1 MSDDRRYFSSM
12 YEATVNANVQS
23 SRGKTGLTD
32 ATNPTVRMTER
43 YETALWYNFAL
54 SYLAVVINLC
64 FYSSEV
70 VWAGAATTFFTIL
83 AFISFPLIYTLP
95 IQLVVVPLQKI
106 LNAIARRID
115 SPKLILTLQS
125 VLIAMSVGYFIAI
138 QLMLFGDRFVYHLY
152 SFHLNGFVWNLVTT
166 PGGIESMGAGTSTVL
181 TITLIVIAFVALQLA
196 IFWVALRVERMR
208 GVLAKWFSGRRRWW
222 AMAALLLIFCVQ
234 SVSYGVASLR
244 NNSSVLAAASAIPF
258 YLPFTFRKTG
268 RALGLR
274 PEDESSFR
282 LKKQSVRLKYP
293 LKPVEYAPDAK
304 QYNILWLACE
314 SWRYDMLNAE
324 VMPEVHSFAM
334 KSQWF
339 QNHYSGGNGTRM
351 GVFSMFYGLYGSYWF
366 PFLAERKGPLL
377 MDRVLEQ
384 KYQID
389 LHTSAEFTYPEFDKT
404 VFAQVPKNSMST
416 IKEGFGWEK
425 DRHHV
430 GKIIEFIEKRDRSRP
445 FFAFEFFESPHAPY
459 HFPDETIIRKDYLQD
474 FNYATAKLDR
484 DMPLIKNR
492 YVNSCRHLDQ
502 QVARLL
508 NYLRDNYLLDTTIV
522 VLTGDHGEEFM
533 EKGHWGHGG
542 QFVDEQVRPP
552 LVLWVPGTA
561 PAQHTFLSSHLDIAP
576 TVMTLLGVKN
586 PPEDYSLGHDLL
598 GTERREFTVM
608 ADWSRICYM
617 DGEYKAVLPVNSWEM
632 NQQFVTKRDD
642 TPLKDETEFYKL
654 RRPALNKL
662 MKQMTVFGK

>member
-1 MSDDRRYFSSM
+1 MSQVRRYLVSM
-12 YEATVNANVQS
+12 YEATMNSRVQS
-23 SRGKTGLTD
+23 SREESGLSH
-32 ATNPTVRMTER
+32 ATTAAERITAR

-54 SYLAVVINLC
+54 SYLAVVINLS
-64 FYSSEV
+64 FYSSEIA
-70 VWAGAATTFFTIL
+70 WTGAATPFFAVL
-83 AFISFPLIYTLP
+83 AFLSFPLVYVLP
-95 IQLVVVPLQKI
+95 IQIVVIPLQKL
-106 LNAIARRID
+106 LNAFARRTERM
-115 SPKLILTLQS
+115 KLVLALQS
-125 VLIAMSVGYFIAI
+125 VLIAVSVGFFICI

-152 SFHLNGFVWNLVTT
+152 NFHLNGFIWNLVTT

-181 TITLIVIAFVALQLA
+181 TVSLIVLAFVVLQLG
-196 IFWVALRVERMR
+196 IFWIALRVERVR
-208 GVLAKWFSGRRRWW
+208 GFLSRVFSGRRRWW
-222 AMAALLLIFCVQ
+222 VFSGLLLMFCVQ
-234 SVSYGVASLR
+234 SVTYGVASLR
-244 NNSSVLAAASAIPF
+244 NNSPVLAAASAIPF

-274 PEDESSFR
+274 PDDESAFR

-293 LKPVEYAPDAK
+293 LKPLEYASDAK
-304 QYNILWLACE
+304 PYNVLWLACE
-314 SWRYDMLNAE
+314 SWRYDMLNEE
-324 VMPEVHSFAM
+324 VMPEVHAFAL

-351 GVFSMFYGLYGSYWF
+351 GMFSMFYGLYGSYWF

-377 MDRVLEQ
+377 MDRILDQ

-404 VFAQVPKNSMST
+404 LFAQVPKTSMTT
-416 IKEGFGWEK
+416 IKTGFGWEK

-430 GKIIEFIEKRDRSRP
+430 GKIIEFIENRDPSRP

-459 HFPDETIIRKDYLQD
+459 HFPEETIIRKDFLQD

-492 YVNSCRHLDQ
+492 YINSCRHLDQ

-508 NYLRDNYLLDTTIV
+508 KCLKDNNLLDSTIV

-552 LVLWVPGTA
+552 LVLWVPGRA

-586 PPEDYSLGHDLL
+586 PPEDYSLGYDLL
-598 GTERREFTVM
+598 GSKRREFTVM
-608 ADWSRICYM
+608 ADWSRLCYM
-617 DGEYKAVLPVNSWEM
+617 DSEYKAVLPTNSWEM

-642 TPLKDETEFYKL
+642 SPLTDESVFYKS
-654 RRPALNKL
+654 RRPTLNLL
-662 MKQMTVFGK
+662 MKQMTTFGK